1 MVTIRIETTSD
12 HSAIRK
18 INELAFGRPNEANLV
33 DALRHNA
40 DPFIS
45 LVAELSGQVVGH
57 IFFSP
62 VKIENDNSVF
72 TALGLA
78 PMAVLPEFQNQGIG
92 STLVRAGLEKCQQ
105 IEHDIV
111 VVLGH
116 PNYYPRFGFIPS
128 QRKEIRCEYDVPDDV
143 FMIAELTPEALK
155 GKKGLVKYH
164 PEFSKV

>member
-1 MVTIRIETTSD
+1 MVTIRMETSSD
-12 HSAIRK
+12 YSAIHK

-33 DALRHNA
+33 DALRQNA

-62 VKIENDNSVF
+62 VTIENDNSVF

-78 PMAVLPEFQNQGIG
+78 PLAVLPEFQNQGIG

-105 IEHDIV
+105 IDHDIV

-116 PNYYPRFGFIPS
+116 PNFYPRFGFIPS
-128 QRKEIRCEYDVPDDV
+128 QRKGIRCEYDVPDEV
-143 FMIAELTPEALK
+143 FMIAELNSGRLK
-155 GKKGLVKYH
+155 GRKGLVKYH
-164 PEFSKV
+164 PEFGKV

>member
-12 HSAIRK
+12 YSAIRK

-33 DALRHNA
+33 DALRQNA

-45 LVAELSGQVVGH
+45 LVAELSGQVVAH

-62 VKIENDNSVF
+62 VTIENDNSVF

-78 PMAVLPEFQNQGIG
+78 PLAVLPEFQNQGLG
-92 STLVRAGLEKCQQ
+92 STLVRAGLEKCHQ

-116 PNYYPRFGFIPS
+116 PKFYPRFGFTPS
-128 QRKEIRCEYDVPDDV
+128 QRKAIRCEYDVPDDV
-143 FMIAELTPEALK
+143 FMIVELNPEALR
-155 GKKGLVKYH
+155 GRKGLVKYH
-164 PEFSKV
+164 TEFSKV